1 MLSKMAAHSLG
12 KDGQRRGAI
21 VVWIGHGAVV
31 TRPFYDGLWGNNGI
45 KYLSLFSAF
54 PIQVRAVHV
63 CHDNRLMTKIW
74 NRMMAV
80 AAPHQA
86 VRFQSHFGTLS
97 SCFQSLRRY
106 GIPKEILPLDEQ
118 GNLEGSDFRE
128 RVLLYQSELD
138 NGGDDYEVI
147 ESPARDASVLRPTCS
162 DILLGKGKRSDKF
175 RGNHLFRKAIAENY
189 DAYNASSDRR
199 GKLATLQLIYFH
211 LLQSGC
217 RFLAPVQ
224 RVRNEDPNEWMV
236 IPEEEAL
243 AKISMGI
250 RNFRRKSSSSGRK
263 EPSEGLC
270 REGK

>member
-1 MLSKMAAHSLG
+1 MLLLSVMAVRSRG
-12 KDGQRRGAI
+12 KDGLGRGLL
-21 VVWIGHGAVV
+21 VLWVGHGVNLTHPSDSGA
-31 TRPFYDGLWGNNGI
+31 RYNARSYF
-45 KYLSLFSAF
+45 SLFPVF
-54 PIQVRAVHV
+54 PIRVVGIHA
-63 CHDNRLMTKIW
+63 CHDDELMT
-74 NRMMAV
+74 RVLTSAMSV
-80 AAPHQA
+80 ANPEHV
-86 VRFQSHFGTLS
+86 VRFQSHLGSLGA
-97 SCFQSLRRY
+97 CLQSLRRY
-106 GIPKEILPLDEQ
+106 GLPKEILPLDEQ
-118 GNLEGSDFRE
+118 GNLDVSDFRE
-128 RVLLYQSELD
+128 IVLHYQSELD
-138 NGGDDYEVI
+138 HGGDNHQHVV
-147 ESPARDASVLRPTCS
+147 SLSKVLPTGN

-263 EPSEGLC
+263 EPSDGLC